1 MYPQSFFIL
10 ILFISCALSAFAY
23 LFVKLRYE
31 LQMMQQN
38 SYRNSRYLNWL
49 KTNLFSQK
57 RIIEVP
63 ILLLLCFF
71 ADNIYICALLTV
83 AFIALTVRELRMKYK
98 KKLVFTS
105 RAIRLYFTAGL
116 AAALVAL
123 VTFGYSDENIGSVI
137 QIVSLT
143 TVLSFAVLII
153 ANIINIPVEKT
164 INAWFYNDA
173 KKILEKNPHITVI
186 GITGSYGKTST
197 KHFLYRMLSEDY
209 GVLMTPGS
217 YNTLLG
223 VIRTIRENM
232 KPYHD
237 FFIVEMGAKQ
247 AGDIKEICDLVHP
260 TVGILTSV
268 GEQHLESFKTIENVQ
283 KTKFELIDALPP
295 DGIAI
300 LNDDYEYI
308 RNRKV
313 DNVENVVRYSLA
325 NKEADYYLDEI
336 HYTNEKT
343 NFTVKGKTEAAFTT
357 KIVGSHNLSNILAS
371 YIASKYL
378 NINEKSIEYAINQLE
393 QVEHRLSIRHTSQG
407 ITVIDDAFNSNPMGA
422 GMALDVIKEFQT
434 GKRIVVTPG
443 MIELGAKQYDLNF
456 ELGKKIAVSCDYAIV
471 VGLYNRESIINGLHA
486 TDFDKNNIYPAV
498 TFKDAVIHLNGIL
511 EKGDVVLYENDLPD
525 TFK

>member
-1 MYPQSFFIL
+1 MNI
-10 ILFISCALSAFAY
+10 IISIFCTLSALTC

-49 KTNLFSQK
+49 KKDLLSQR
-57 RIIEVP
+57 RIIEVA
-63 ILLLLCFF
+63 ILLLLGFL
-71 ADNIYICALLTV
+71 ADNIHICVLASIV
-83 AFIALTVRELRMKYK
+83 FIILIVKELRMKYK

-116 AAALVAL
+116 AAALVAF
-123 VTFGYSDENIGSVI
+123 VVFEYSDENIGHVI
-137 QIVSLT
+137 QVVSLM
-143 TVLSFAVLII
+143 TVLSFLVLII
-153 ANIINIPVEKT
+153 ANIINIPVEKM
-164 INAWFYNDA
+164 ISRWFYNDA
-173 KKILEKNPHITVI
+173 KKILEKNPNLTVI

-197 KHFLYRMLSEDY
+197 KHFLYRMLSEDSS
-209 GVLMTPGS
+209 VLMTPGS

-223 VIRTIRENM
+223 VVRTIRENM

-268 GEQHLESFKTIENVQ
+268 GEQHLESFKAIENVQ
-283 KTKFELIDALPP
+283 KTKFELIDALPLE
-295 DGIAI
+295 GIAI

-308 RNRKV
+308 KNRPV
-313 DNVENVVRYSLA
+313 YNVQNVIRYSFA
-325 NKEADYYLDEI
+325 NQKADYYLDDI
-336 HYTNEKT
+336 HYTKEKT
-343 NFTVKGKTEAAFTT
+343 NFTVKGKKEAANTFNT

-378 NINEKSIEYAINQLE
+378 RIKKTSIEYAISQLE
-393 QVEHRLSIRHTSQG
+393 QVEHRLSISRTPQG
-407 ITVIDDAFNSNPMGA
+407 ITIIDDAFNSNPMGA
-422 GMALDVIKEFQT
+422 SMALDVIKEFRT

-456 ELGKKIAVSCDYAIV
+456 GFGKKMAVSCDYTIV
-471 VGLYNRESIINGLHA
+471 VGSYNRDSIINGLHSN
-486 TDFDKNNIYPAV
+486 DFDKNNIFPAA
-498 TFKDAVIHLNGIL
+498 TFKDAVIHLNSIL
-511 EKGDVVLYENDLPD
+511 KSGDVVLYENDLPD